1 MSDEALDFERMI
13 EEEEE
18 ETAEVVELPPA
29 IEKLQAKQV
38 RLQQEIANYQAQIN
52 ELVERHETAQMA
64 FAQCSL
70 LIQAQEHGAEH

>member
-1 MSDEALDFERMI
+1 MNDEALDFEV
-13 EEEEE
+13 EEE

-64 FAQCSL
+64 YAQCAL
-70 LIQAQEHGAEH
+70 LSQAQTDAN

>member
-1 MSDEALDFERMI
+1 MSDEALDHLEA
-13 EEEEE
+13 EED
-18 ETAEVVELPPA
+18 TAEVVELPPA

-64 FAQCSL
+64 LAQCSL
-70 LIQAQEHGAEH
+70 LIQAQTETN

>member
-1 MSDEALDFERMI
+1 MNDEALDFEV
-13 EEEEE
+13 EEE

-64 FAQCSL
+64 FALCSL
-70 LIQAQEHGAEH
+70 LIQAHTESN

>member
-1 MSDEALDFERMI
+1 MNDEALDFEV
-13 EEEEE
+13 EEE

-70 LIQAQEHGAEH
+70 LIQAHTEAN

>member
-1 MSDEALDFERMI
+1 MNDEALDFEV
-13 EEEEE
+13 EEEA
-18 ETAEVVELPPA
+18 TAEVVELPPA

-70 LIQAQEHGAEH
+70 LIQAHTEAN

>member
-1 MSDEALDFERMI
+1 MSDEALDFEI
-13 EEEEE
+13 EE

-29 IEKLQAKQV
+29 IEKLQAKQT

-64 FAQCSL
+64 YAQCAL
-70 LIQAQEHGAEH
+70 LIQAQTEAN

>member
-1 MSDEALDFERMI
+1 MNDEALDFEI
-13 EEEEE
+13 EE

-29 IEKLQAKQV
+29 IEKLQAKQT

-64 FAQCSL
+64 YAQCAL
-70 LIQAQEHGAEH
+70 LIQAQTEAN

>member
-1 MSDEALDFERMI
+1 MNDEALDFEV
-13 EEEEE
+13 EE

-29 IEKLQAKQV
+29 IEKLHAKQA

-64 FAQCSL
+64 YAQCAL
-70 LIQAQEHGAEH
+70 LIQAQTEAN

>member
-1 MSDEALDFERMI
+1 MNDEALDFEV
-13 EEEEE
+13 EEE

-38 RLQQEIANYQAQIN
+38 RLQQEIANYQSQIN

-64 FAQCSL
+64 YAQCAL
-70 LIQAQEHGAEH
+70 LIQAQTEAN

>member
-1 MSDEALDFERMI
+1 MSDEALDFEV
-13 EEEEE
+13 EE

-29 IEKLQAKQV
+29 IEKLQAKQA

-64 FAQCSL
+64 YAQCAL
-70 LIQAQEHGAEH
+70 LIQAQEHGGEY

>member
-1 MSDEALDFERMI
+1 MNDEALDFEV
-13 EEEEE
+13 EEE
-18 ETAEVVELPPA
+18 ETADVGGLPPA

-64 FAQCSL
+64 YAQCAL
-70 LIQAQEHGAEH
+70 LIQAQTEAN

>member
-1 MSDEALDFERMI
+1 M
-13 EEEEE
+13 
-18 ETAEVVELPPA
+18 ELPPA

-70 LIQAQEHGAEH
+70 LIQAHTEAN

>member
-1 MSDEALDFERMI
+1 MNDEALDFEV
-13 EEEEE
+13 EEE

-64 FAQCSL
+64 YAQCAL
-70 LIQAQEHGAEH
+70 LIQAQTEAN

>member
-1 MSDEALDFERMI
+1 MNDEALDFEV
-13 EEEEE
+13 EE

-29 IEKLQAKQV
+29 IEKLQAKQT

-64 FAQCSL
+64 YAQCAL
-70 LIQAQEHGAEH
+70 LIQAQTEAN

>member
-1 MSDEALDFERMI
+1 MNDEALDFEI
-13 EEEEE
+13 EEEED
-18 ETAEVVELPPA
+18 TADVVELPPA

-38 RLQQEIANYQAQIN
+38 RLRQEIANYQAKIN

-64 FAQCSL
+64 FAQCAL

>member
-1 MSDEALDFERMI
+1 MNDEALDFEV
-13 EEEEE
+13 EEE

-64 FAQCSL
+64 FAQCAL
-70 LIQAQEHGAEH
+70 LIQAQTEAN

>member
-13 EEEEE
+13 EEEE

-70 LIQAQEHGAEH
+70 LIQAQEHGGEH

>member
-1 MSDEALDFERMI
+1 MNDEALDFEV
-13 EEEEE
+13 EEE

-29 IEKLQAKQV
+29 IEKLQAKQA

-64 FAQCSL
+64 FSQCSL
-70 LIQAQEHGAEH
+70 LIQAQTEAN